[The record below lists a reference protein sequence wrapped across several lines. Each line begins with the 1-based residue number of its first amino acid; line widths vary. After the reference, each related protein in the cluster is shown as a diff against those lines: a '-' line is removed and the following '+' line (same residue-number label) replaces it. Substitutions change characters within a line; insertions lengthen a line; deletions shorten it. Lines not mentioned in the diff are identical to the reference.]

1 MKKRTNRPAALV
13 ADGLFE
19 EYYRVNLGDATY
31 EAFLQS
37 AATALPC
44 VVRLRWDLALD
55 DEKKVSNR
63 IRELCEGANRRGD
76 FQFGE
81 IASML
86 PVIALQIQAG
96 DRVLDLCAAP
106 GNKTLA
112 LADLLRGKNQYHSGK
127 KDLPDNSLLWA
138 NDFDI
143 ERACWTLTRH
153 AKKARSAS
161 CLVSCWDGTTLA
173 KRLRASG
180 SSPLRRGEMNG
191 STTTT
196 TFTKVLCDVPCSA
209 DGTLRKYRD
218 TILDFGV
225 KLRYAVTVLHGVQ
238 LELLENAF
246 ALLEEGGLVAYST
259 CSLNPVENEAVVQ
272 AFLEKHEEQIEL
284 LDLFEDEGDGDGD
297 GGGSSGYIR
306 GTKFRCMRG
315 LETWADVEPFLL
327 KGEQGGAGGE
337 EKEEQQVVR
346 GEMNTPPRA
355 ARKDASR
362 VPEPP
367 QTCELKQE
375 EDGGEQTEKSAAKN
389 SDDEGCKMMS
399 PPGDHRPQPRPPQLH
414 QTSTNIKHKKTSNDK
429 NNSGAK
435 KMKKKTIFPA
445 TVRPPT
451 SRNPEL
457 RKCARVA
464 PHLQPEAGGFFL
476 ALFRRRPGNWVT
488 EGRDRQPEEP
498 LGVGTN
504 EVREEDQDQEG
515 CESLEVKQM
524 QQAGYF
530 KRLREKT
537 KWRKQLS
544 QKWARF
550 TVEAYDE
557 ARLLGF
563 DDEFSAKRAA
573 DAAKRREGGG
583 AAEGVVGAPAAV
595 GGDHAAAPTAEA
607 DSQMMLT
614 PWAFYGIDT
623 SAARSV
629 LGEQNDNLFF
639 HTSRGHAKPKKVSI
653 VTAGAAAA
661 LHSLLRN
668 EKAERDSLL
677 RNKNYEKDGGPGPS
691 PPAVKGN
698 SAGAAAAKP
707 KPKFTPLPDPEVG
720 FGVPLIQLGL
730 SLFKRERN
738 EKYMQHLKCRY
749 RLCQQS
755 VPFLLQY
762 QRKRRLHM
770 AHRQDWANFLTR
782 DGKEGLKME
791 ELLEWKREGR
801 ITGLE
806 SLNDEV
812 GAALLEGPE
821 LVLGGGGEANPVR
834 GAQPTP
840 STPPQQSS
848 SLPPLLA
855 LDPGNLESLEEMMR
869 SGKRIDLNSL
879 LNKGGN
885 KALLTLNQ
893 ARLYGQLDRAMFSHL
908 APQILR
914 RTATKTDR
922 LVVVCT
928 KTKDGPMQLNVTQ
941 FLEIGRRGGGG
952 GQPTLAPHLKM
963 SRCGSKMNY
972 KRSWSSSSSSTS
984 FAGGGEEDKGAGAP
998 GLDDV
1003 GNLVQNGSE
1012 AAAGAVGDARKQV
1025 DNHVLGFSEKMQ
1037 SVLDAIT
1044 DWNPLGG
1051 MFERAFGF
1059 SGGDASE
1066 GHDAEIEGE
1075 AGTGGLKHA
1084 SVSEIEEQA
1093 TVEAEKKFAPVDMH
1107 MSPERGKM
1115 EWKLEHPEPLPEP
1128 GKSKEEILKRQD
1140 LEEAESAAEEAEA
1153 EGLDLKNSPSAES
1166 LAAPALKKFEELDLV
1181 AKEIRDMRDT
1191 EDFPDP
1197 HTVDIAMKAL
1207 NTFDRAV
1214 PVRRT
1219 LKQACQAYA
1228 EIRTL
1233 EAPCRAIE
1241 ATFVRKTDPEI
1252 LKTGVL
1258 KGCGQQVT
1266 DNDYCDEPTD
1276 DLACLTFEPFAKKVD
1291 AQVME
1296 TCNGEMT
1303 MDAEGKTVV
1312 PLIPMP
1318 LENFVEEMDAE
1329 GPGAAQ
1335 KGQMA

>member
-1 MKKRTNRPAALV
+1 LSS
-13 ADGLFE
+13 
-19 EYYRVNLGDATY
+19 
-31 EAFLQS
+31 AFH
-37 AATALPC
+37 ALP
-44 VVRLRWDLALD
+44 D
-55 DEKKVSNR
+55 
-63 IRELCEGANRRGD
+63 
-76 FQFGE
+76 
-81 IASML
+81 
-86 PVIALQIQAG
+86 
-96 DRVLDLCAAP
+96 
-106 GNKTLA
+106 
-112 LADLLRGKNQYHSGK
+112 
-127 KDLPDNSLLWA
+127 
-138 NDFDI
+138 
-143 ERACWTLTRH
+143 
-153 AKKARSAS
+153 
-161 CLVSCWDGTTLA
+161 
-173 KRLRASG
+173 
-180 SSPLRRGEMNG
+180 
-191 STTTT
+191 
-196 TFTKVLCDVPCSA
+196 
-209 DGTLRKYRD
+209 
-218 TILDFGV
+218 
-225 KLRYAVTVLHGVQ
+225 
-238 LELLENAF
+238 
-246 ALLEEGGLVAYST
+246 
-259 CSLNPVENEAVVQ
+259 
-272 AFLEKHEEQIEL
+272 
-284 LDLFEDEGDGDGD
+284 
-297 GGGSSGYIR
+297 
-306 GTKFRCMRG
+306 
-315 LETWADVEPFLL
+315 
-327 KGEQGGAGGE
+327 
-337 EKEEQQVVR
+337 
-346 GEMNTPPRA
+346 
-355 ARKDASR
+355 
-362 VPEPP
+362 
-367 QTCELKQE
+367 
-375 EDGGEQTEKSAAKN
+375 
-389 SDDEGCKMMS
+389 
-399 PPGDHRPQPRPPQLH
+399 
-414 QTSTNIKHKKTSNDK
+414 
-429 NNSGAK
+429 
-435 KMKKKTIFPA
+435 
-445 TVRPPT
+445 
-451 SRNPEL
+451 
-457 RKCARVA
+457 
-464 PHLQPEAGGFFL
+464 
-476 ALFRRRPGNWVT
+476 
-488 EGRDRQPEEP
+488 
-498 LGVGTN
+498 
-504 EVREEDQDQEG
+504 
-515 CESLEVKQM
+515 
-524 QQAGYF
+524 
-530 KRLREKT
+530 
-537 KWRKQLS
+537 
-544 QKWARF
+544 
-550 TVEAYDE
+550 
-557 ARLLGF
+557 
-563 DDEFSAKRAA
+563 
-573 DAAKRREGGG
+573 
-583 AAEGVVGAPAAV
+583 
-595 GGDHAAAPTAEA
+595 
-607 DSQMMLT
+607 
-614 PWAFYGIDT
+614 
-623 SAARSV
+623 
-629 LGEQNDNLFF
+629 
-639 HTSRGHAKPKKVSI
+639 
-653 VTAGAAAA
+653 
-661 LHSLLRN
+661 
-668 EKAERDSLL
+668 
-677 RNKNYEKDGGPGPS
+677 
-691 PPAVKGN
+691 
-698 SAGAAAAKP
+698 
-707 KPKFTPLPDPEVG
+707 
-720 FGVPLIQLGL
+720 
-730 SLFKRERN
+730 
-738 EKYMQHLKCRY
+738 
-749 RLCQQS
+749 
-755 VPFLLQY
+755 
-762 QRKRRLHM
+762 
-770 AHRQDWANFLTR
+770 
-782 DGKEGLKME
+782 
-791 ELLEWKREGR
+791 
-801 ITGLE
+801 
-806 SLNDEV
+806 
-812 GAALLEGPE
+812 
-821 LVLGGGGEANPVR
+821 PVR

-914 RTATKTDR
+914 RTVHRAAEEVLEGMPNLTARGRKQIMREFDAYAKATEEEDDPVADGLDEKLWPNRGGSSAGKNAASPRDVGGKQEESVENKNQNLHEKNFQSGGSASSSSSPLAPEVEPAGGR
-922 LVVVCT
+922 GGGPRVHRISSST

-1228 EIRTL
+1228 EVRREIRTL